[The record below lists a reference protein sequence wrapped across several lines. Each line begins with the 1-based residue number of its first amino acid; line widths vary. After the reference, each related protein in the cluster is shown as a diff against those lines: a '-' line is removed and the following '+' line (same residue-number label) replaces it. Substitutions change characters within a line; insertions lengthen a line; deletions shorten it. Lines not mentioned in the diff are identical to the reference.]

1 MENTTMSKTER
12 MVERMLLSL
21 ALQDA
26 INAAAIRATPEQQ
39 DAMEAMIAELALQFS
54 KPAEA

>member
-1 MENTTMSKTER
+1 MENTTINKTEQ
-12 MVERMLLSL
+12 MVRRFLLSL

-26 INAAAIRATPEQQ
+26 INAAAIRATPEQEA
-39 DAMEAMIAELALQFS
+39 AMEAMIAELALNF